1 MFVKENRKYLIKINE
16 YSVWPVVFNT
26 IKTNRLWMNLTLK
39 IRGKP
44 KNVFG
49 LLKMIKGDIYFLDRE
64 HKMCYGPGTKILSV
78 N

>member
-1 MFVKENRKYLIKINE
+1 
-16 YSVWPVVFNT
+16 
-26 IKTNRLWMNLTLK
+26 MNLTLK